1 MMLSLK
7 KVYRDE
13 LLQIAILLSLL
24 RVEPNEWSARVPAIG
39 VGGPDAWEYSP
50 RDIRVHPK
58 SLLVDDQQVLSE
70 LSSLG
75 RYNRVANLWQ
85 NVTAYMGLTNNDDEV
100 ASTSR
105 GDTGEPSDWGYVDEN
120 HDDDLL
126 TPEDMDLIEVLWKQ
140 DVDMGFSIQEWQE
153 SASAAEDDSNPLKD
167 DSSPLLS
174 KKEKLSLPPDKF
186 NYKEKK
192 NKKEEDEE
200 TKEEKEDKDRLNGV
214 SYTVDLETGEYIVK
228 EESDRRDELSEDEP
242 PSSLLPEP
250 EFSLEEALQ
259 LVGLNDDLQFLEGGG
274 IEREE
279 SEASVSESSSSGS
292 PSRLTEELDLLEE
305 MIHGP
310 AYPPPHHRPIQGR
323 MGYMRGGSMEQRW
336 QDLASLLS
344 LPEPHYLS
352 GYPQEHKPA
361 AGLPMPHQEHHA
373 VTPYSPMGSGNV
385 GSAVASS
392 MNLMTNASE
401 PMGSEAGVTAFK
413 MENTHDMMYYQNG
426 TSEINHNSDG
436 FLSSILNDDDL
447 QLMDMA
453 MNEAAGP
460 GMYTMRML
468 EGASGGGDSD
478 SAVSSM
484 GSERVPSLSS
494 DNEWM
499 ETNSDSGQAA
509 GDHYQEY
516 SRSKYRW
523 YDYGYG
529 RQLSGEA
536 SSLNHSRGQPPVA
549 QKKHHMYGKRI
560 FHDQAAGGV
569 VGGGNVCSGGVPLK
583 SEYPPNMSPAIAPNY
598 PLHPELKYSCSVE
611 FSRQALSHPGVRSTP
626 SQIAAH
632 NHTYHMLPEDCG
644 SQQRPLARD
653 KKGRKSE
660 EEAHLTRDERRARAL
675 NIPIPVEDI
684 INLPMD
690 EFNERLSKYDLSET
704 QLSLIRDIRRRGK
717 NKVAA
722 QNCRKRKLDQILSLA
737 DEVKQMR
744 ERKQRLLHERQ
755 VLLSER
761 HRMKSKFSQLYRHI
775 FQSLRD
781 PEGNPYSPYE
791 WTLQQSTDGSVVLVP
806 QNNRTMSGNQTM
818 LDQTDSPARK
828 PHNP

>member
-50 RDIRVHPK
+50 QDIRVHPK

-105 GDTGEPSDWGYVDEN
+105 GDLGEPSPDWGYLEEN

-153 SASAAEDDSNPLKD
+153 SASAAEDDTNPLKD
-167 DSSPLLS
+167 DSSALLS
-174 KKEKLSLPPDKF
+174 KKEKLALAPDKL
-186 NYKEKK
+186 NIKEKK
-192 NKKEEDEE
+192 TKKEEDEE
-200 TKEEKEDKDRLNGV
+200 EKEEKDDKDQLNGV

-228 EESDRRDELSEDEP
+228 EETDRRDDLSEDEP

-279 SEASVSESSSSGS
+279 SEASVSESSGS
-292 PSRLTEELDLLEE
+292 PTRLTEELDLLEE

-352 GYPQEHKPA
+352 GYPPQEHKPT

-413 MENTHDMMYYQNG
+413 MESTHDMMYYQNG

-453 MNEAAGP
+453 MNEAAAP

-468 EGASGGGDSD
+468 EGASGGGGGDSD

-560 FHDQAAGGV
+560 FHDQAAG
-569 VGGGNVCSGGVPLK
+569 
-583 SEYPPNMSPAIAPNY
+583 
-598 PLHPELKYSCSVE
+598 
-611 FSRQALSHPGVRSTP
+611 VRSTP

-660 EEAHLTRDERRARAL
+660 EETHLTRDERRARAL

-761 HRMKSKFSQLYRHI
+761 HRMKGKFSQLYRHI

-806 QNNRTMSGNQTM
+806 QNNRTLSGNQTM
-818 LDQTDSPARK
+818 LDQTDTPARK